1 MRKICLY
8 LLLILFA
15 FCSCKGKAEKQ
26 QDTVKIQLEDSI
38 DQAIFNSIK
47 DIVTSKSL
55 YNQEINERSIAIAKM
70 FLQTPYV
77 GGTLETEGEEN
88 LRVNLR
94 ELDCT
99 TFLEN
104 VVVLSEISGKQDF
117 NAKDFLNKLEFIRYK
132 KGKIAGYTSRLHYFT
147 DWIFYNQKKGILKDI
162 TQEIG
167 GVKYQKYINFMST
180 HIDSYAALKAD
191 TSLVK
196 RVRQTEDSI
205 NKRDLF
211 YIPEENVSALEDKIE
226 NGDLIAITTKIKGL
240 EISHV
245 GIVFHLNSRLHL
257 IHASS
262 RAKKVIVSDIPL
274 VDMLKASKYQTG
286 IMVARL
292 K

>member
-1 MRKICLY
+1 MRKIGLY
-8 LLLILFA
+8 LLLISLA

-26 QDTVKIQLEDSI
+26 QDTARIQLEDSI

-47 DIVTSKSL
+47 DIVKSKSL

-94 ELDCT
+94 GLDCT
-99 TFLEN
+99 TLLEN

-167 GVKYQKYINFMST
+167 GVKYQKHINFMST
-180 HIDSYAALKAD
+180 HINSYEALKAD
-191 TSLVK
+191 TSLVNIIRK
-196 RVRQTEDSI
+196 SEDAI
-205 NKRDLF
+205 NKRELF
-211 YIPEENVSALEDKIE
+211 FIPEENIAVVENKIE

-245 GIVFHLNSRLHL
+245 GIAIHVNNRLHL

-262 RAKKVIVSDIPL
+262 KAKKVVISDIPL
-274 VDMLKASKYQTG
+274 AEMLMHSKYQSG